1 MANRVSCITRHRG
14 GEGGSFITSVHRLL
28 TIEEMLRLQG
38 LPTSHRAAAHRV
50 GISDRTLGQMVGNAI
65 PTNVIKPVLAR
76 ILTWI
81 GKHE

>member
-1 MANRVSCITRHRG
+1 M
-14 GEGGSFITSVHRLL
+14 HRLL
-28 TIEEMLRLQG
+28 TVEEMLSLQG
-38 LPTSHRAAAHRV
+38 LPTSQRAAAHRV